1 MVNFGGY
8 LNAVRSEET
17 DGQGGDLYF
26 VPYNVLKALIFTALP
41 DFEPQW
47 KDAFE
52 QSCQDITRNMTTTW
66 SAVFDII
73 SQSHEESRG
82 APMGVALREL
92 VELGGPEDGRDILQ
106 RLVQLHTAAASN
118 AEALRKLIKKH
129 DKYHADK
136 ALSSKLLPTLYASN
150 VFMSQALLEESLGTL
165 RELLNEEENRFL
177 LPMKRNDSDAIHLN
191 MIESRVEEL
200 DWLKRLIASIPASHI
215 SGLVAHRGFH
225 HIKDRSD
232 KRPLENSLAAYEL
245 AWTSGIHLCECDVA
259 ITKDEKLVLA
269 HDEDFKRLALQDDS
283 TCASMKVSE
292 LTFREL
298 ISLPLKTGM
307 RPPLLI
313 DVLRSAHA
321 ISDNA
326 QLIIELKPG
335 NVAAA
340 SALARMLFRHPELCS
355 CVAMIMSFDAFTIHR
370 LRQEFASAITHGA
383 AALTSLPSRANV
395 TSSLRPLGTSHR
407 RILSM
412 DHFGTMGNS
421 PNPSTAHLPVVNGN
435 GNNLSP
441 KAGMP
446 PRVPS
451 VHRRHQSEATSSFAL
466 GSGVDLS
473 DALQQHNGDG
483 IGMSLSQTNLNHQTP
498 ASNVR
503 QLTAEESNDEPEL
516 LLPKLMLLTVA
527 SPSAHPCEMFVS
539 VNDLSPV
546 DSWVTRDDGALDGVY
561 LQYERNMMTEEGAA
575 ALQALSQ
582 RYLVGIWGL
591 SGTDPDDYATFDWLK
606 SKGNVT
612 FVNTDL
618 PSHFRKE
625 ILKRR

>member
-1 MVNFGGY
+1 MNFGGY
-8 LNAVRSEET
+8 LNAVRNDET
-17 DGQGGDLYF
+17 EGQGHFF
-26 VPYNVLKALIFTALP
+26 VPYNILKEFIFADLSN
-41 DFEPQW
+41 FETQW
-47 KDAFE
+47 KEAFE
-52 QSCQDITRNMTTTW
+52 QSCHDITQGMTSTW
-66 SAVFDII
+66 AAVFEII
-73 SQSHEESRG
+73 SESHEESRG
-82 APMGVALREL
+82 APMGVALRSL

-129 DKYHADK
+129 DKYHPDK
-136 ALSSKLLPTLYASN
+136 ALSAKLLPTLYASS

-165 RELLNEEENRFL
+165 RELLNEEEARFL
-177 LPMKRNDSDAIHLN
+177 PFKRNDSDAIHMN

-200 DWLKRLIASIPASHI
+200 EWLKRLIASIPASHI

-245 AWTSGIHLCECDVA
+245 AWTSGIHLCECDIA
-259 ITKDEKLVLA
+259 LTKDEKLVLA
-269 HDEDFKRLALQDDS
+269 HDEDFKRLALQDDN

-326 QLIIELKPG
+326 KLIIEIKPG

-370 LRQEFASAITHGA
+370 LRQEFAAAITHGT
-383 AALTSLPSRANV
+383 AALTSLPSRANL

-421 PNPSTAHLPVVNGN
+421 PSPSTAQLNVHGNGN
-435 GNNLSP
+435 GLSP

-451 VHRRHQSEATSSFAL
+451 VHRRHQSEAMSSFTL

-473 DALQQHNGDG
+473 DALQPNGDG
-483 IGMSLSQTNLNHQTP
+483 IGMSLSQTNLNQTP
-498 ASNVR
+498 VSNIR
-503 QLTAEESNDEPEL
+503 HLTAEESNDEPDM

-527 SPSAHPCEMFVS
+527 SPSTHPCEMFAS
-539 VNDLSPV
+539 VNDLSSV
-546 DSWVTRDDGALDGVY
+546 DSWLTRDDGALDGVY
-561 LQYERNMMTEEGAA
+561 LQYEKDMMTDEGAA

-591 SGTDPDDYATFDWLK
+591 SGKDPDDYATFDWLK

-625 ILKRR
+625 IFKRR